1 LSPSGEIRL
10 NIKDQTII
18 GRLNDNQIFLTYVP
32 RIDAPYLA
40 LLQSRNVQIYVEP
53 KSKGTP
59 LPSPV
64 WTTVLFLPLVGLGL
78 LTQRRVSRAEKPQGL
93 TEVLKHRLA
102 SGEITK
108 EQYEELKRIL
118 RE

>member
-18 GRLNDNQIFLTYVP
+18 GRLNDNQSFLTYVP

-53 KSKGTP
+53 KSKRTP
-59 LPSPV
+59 LLSPV

-78 LTQRRVSRAEKPQGL
+78 LTLRRVSREKPQGL